1 MRLTT
6 KLLVLVTLLVA
17 LPLTGQTQP
26 AAGPKAVLVTGA
38 STGIGRKIT
47 ERLAGHGYFVYA
59 GARKD
64 TDLQALAAIKNV
76 QPVRLD
82 VTSPRDIEAAVAT
95 ITTAGRGLYGLVNN
109 AGVVTI
115 GSVLD
120 TKMEEFDVV
129 MAVNVYGPWRITR
142 AFAPLIIAAKGRIA
156 NIGSVNGIISPAQT
170 SAYSMSKHAIEGF
183 SDALAQE
190 MAPLG
195 VQVSVVE
202 PGGYKSEI
210 FKNEVQRSGTGAQ
223 IAAIA
228 SHGKEPD
235 EVAAAVEQ
243 ALFDSRPKRRYLV
256 VPNTQQADMT
266 IQAQIQQLV
275 QLNETQPYT
284 YDRAALVK
292 MLDEALAQV
301 RAKTPYS
308 ATSGVVK

>member
-6 KLLVLVTLLVA
+6 KLLVVLLVA
-17 LPLTGQTQP
+17 LPLAGQTQTQP

-76 QPVRLD
+76 QPLRLD
-82 VTSPRDIEAAVAT
+82 VTSPQDIEAAVAT

-210 FKNEVQRSGTGAQ
+210 FKNEVQRAGTGAQ

-235 EVAAAVEQ
+235 EVAVAVEQ

-266 IQAQIQQLV
+266 IKAKIQQLV

>member
-6 KLLVLVTLLVA
+6 KLLVVVLLVA
-17 LPLTGQTQP
+17 LPLAGQAQAQP

-47 ERLAGHGYFVYA
+47 ERLASHGYFVYA

-64 TDLQALAAIKNV
+64 SDLQALAAIKNV

-82 VTSPRDIEAAVAT
+82 VTKPQDIEAAVAT
-95 ITTAGRGLYGLVNN
+95 ITKAGRGLYGLVNN

-156 NIGSVNGIISPAQT
+156 NISSVNGIISPAQT

-183 SDALAQE
+183 SDVLAQE

-202 PGGYKSEI
+202 PGGYKSDI

-223 IAAIA
+223 IAEIA

-256 VPNTQQADMT
+256 VPNAQQADMT
-266 IQAQIQQLV
+266 IKAQIQQLV
-275 QLNETQPYT
+275 ELNEAQPYT
-284 YDRAALVK
+284 YDHAALVK
-292 MLDEALAQV
+292 MLDEAAG
-301 RAKTPYS
+301 AH
-308 ATSGVVK
+308 